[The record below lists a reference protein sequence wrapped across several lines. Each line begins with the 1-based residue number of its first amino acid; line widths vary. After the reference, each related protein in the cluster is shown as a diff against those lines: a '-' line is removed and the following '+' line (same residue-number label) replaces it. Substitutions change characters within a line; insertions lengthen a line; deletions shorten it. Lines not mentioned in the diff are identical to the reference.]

1 MSSQDNL
8 KIYSSNGHL
17 VFEDFI
23 VREKIRFDAI
33 EDILIYHVGE
43 TYNNQ
48 INFYLSQPIVYENIN
63 GSWWSKL
70 LYKLFLKTHSD
81 RLTIEEGYSD
91 ENISVI
97 LSVLQENLTGVS
109 AENDLQNSIFWKTV
123 DQGYEVPRAKVVYSK
138 NGSGLVDVLKKYG
151 KMIDK
156 KDIKN
161 NH

>member
-1 MSSQDNL
+1 MSKQDNVR
-8 KIYSSNGHL
+8 IYSSNGFL

-23 VREKIRFDAI
+23 VREKINFKAI

-48 INFYLSQPIVYENIN
+48 INFYLTEPIIYENIS

-81 RLTIEEGYSD
+81 RFTIEEGYSD
-91 ENISVI
+91 DNISVI
-97 LSVLQENLTGVS
+97 LSILQENLAGVS
-109 AENDLQNSIFWKTV
+109 DENDLQNSMFWKTI

-138 NGSGLVDVLKKYG
+138 NGSGLVDVLRKYG

-156 KDIKN
+156 KY
-161 NH
+161 